1 MFRAMQNLPSRSIV
15 LTLFGAAFLVY
26 CVMLTVTV
34 PALRELSGGLDIF
47 DLNPLAFGKGEASV
61 LLDALGSE
69 GRSYYL
75 WRQLPLDFVYP
86 VLMAAALSSGIVAIR
101 RWAGWK
107 HHVFAVLPLVP
118 LISAGLDYAENALIV
133 VLLASYPAL
142 PDLATSSGV
151 IVGIAK
157 SAFYVASISTFITC
171 LLAGVLVR
179 LKRRSA

>member
-1 MFRAMQNLPSRSIV
+1 MQNLPSRSMV
-15 LTLFGAAFLVY
+15 LTLFGIAFLIY
-26 CVMLTVTV
+26 ALMLTVTV

-47 DLNPLAFGKGEASV
+47 DLNPHAFGKGEASA

-75 WRQLPLDFVYP
+75 WRQLPLDFIYP
-86 VLMAAALSSGIVAIR
+86 ALMAAALSSGIVAIR

-118 LISAGLDYAENALIV
+118 LIAAGLDYAENALII

-142 PDLATSSGV
+142 PDLATSSGA

-157 SAFYVASISTFITC
+157 SAFYVLSITTFTTC
-171 LLAGVLVR
+171 LLAGIIAH
-179 LKRRSA
+179 LKRQATER